1 MTDLRVTPEV
11 LEHVSTE
18 FGAAAEQ
25 LRTGLSSLDT
35 EVGQMLGT
43 SWTGAAASAYD
54 AVWRE
59 WHEGSSKVI
68 HGLVTMSEL
77 LNSAA
82 VRYAG
87 TDRAGGATIAESG
100 M

>member
-1 MTDLRVTPEV
+1 MADLRVTPEV

-18 FGAAAEQ
+18 FGTAAQQ
-25 LRTGLSSLDT
+25 LRSGLGSLDS

-43 SWTGAAASAYD
+43 SWVGEAASAFD

-68 HGLVTMSEL
+68 HGLLTMSDL
-77 LNSAA
+77 LSSAA
-82 VRYAG
+82 ARYGA
-87 TDRAGGATIAESG
+87 TDRSGGATIAESG
-100 M
+100 I